1 MARLQKRNRR
11 IQRKVLSIISVRNTG
26 PLSGAITV
34 SGSKNAVLPLLA
46 ATLLCE
52 EECII
57 SEAPDLKD
65 VETMCAILRSFGAEA
80 VFDKA
85 EKIIR
90 VKAADITTN
99 EAQTDLVCKMRA
111 SIVTMGPILARTGGA
126 RFPLPGGCAIG
137 DRPID
142 LHLKGFVAM
151 GADVETSE
159 DETGGGSVS
168 AEAKRLTGGEIY
180 LDTPSVGATQN
191 IMMAAALA
199 DGGVIIENAAQ
210 EPEVVDLANFLNK
223 MGARV
228 KGAGTDIIKIEGVKK
243 LHGAVH
249 AVIPDR
255 IEAGT
260 YMLAAAITRGE
271 LTIENALTQHVKPV
285 MAKLRETGASVTAN
299 GEWIRV
305 KASAGALRS
314 TDIKTLPY
322 PGFPT
327 DMQPQFMAYL
337 TTVSGSSTILET
349 VFENRFMH
357 IAELNKMQARI
368 IQKEERRAIVPG
380 GSRLEGADVR
390 ATDLRA
396 GAALILAG
404 LAAEGETRVS
414 DIYHIERGYCDIC
427 GKLRSVGADIA
438 RIGCDDASCSGRI
451 NEA

>member
-1 MARLQKRNRR
+1 
-11 IQRKVLSIISVRNTG
+11 
-26 PLSGAITV
+26 LSGNITV

-52 EECII
+52 EECVIND
-57 SEAPDLKD
+57 APDLKD
-65 VETMCAILRSFGAEA
+65 VEIMCAILGSFGAE
-80 VFDKA
+80 VSFDKDA
-85 EKIIR
+85 KVVR
-90 VKAADITTN
+90 VKAANIITN
-99 EAQTDLVCKMRA
+99 EAEAELMSKMRA
-111 SIVTMGPILARTGGA
+111 SIVTMGPILARTGSA

-151 GADVETSE
+151 GAEVETSE
-159 DETGGGSVS
+159 NECKEGFVVARAECLSGGD
-168 AEAKRLTGGEIY
+168 IY

-191 IMMAAALA
+191 IMLAAALA
-199 DGGVIIENAAQ
+199 KGVVIIENAAQ
-210 EPEVVDLANFLNK
+210 EPEVVDLANFLRK
-223 MGARV
+223 MGAKI
-228 KGAGTDIIKIEGVKK
+228 KGAGTDIIKIEGVEK

-260 YMLAAAITRGE
+260 FMVAAAITRGDI
-271 LTIENALTQHVKPV
+271 TIENALSQHVKPII
-285 MAKLRETGASVTAN
+285 AKLRETGASVIID
-299 GEWIRV
+299 GETIRV
-305 KASAGALRS
+305 RADKGALRS

-337 TTVSGSSTILET
+337 TTTFGPSAILET

-357 IAELNKMQARI
+357 IAELKKMRADI
-368 IQKEERRAIVPG
+368 IQKEERRAIVSG
-380 GSRLEGADVR
+380 GSSLRGADVR

-414 DIYHIERGYCDIC
+414 DIYHIERGYCEVC
-427 GKLRSVGADIA
+427 EKLRLVGAE
-438 RIGCDDASCSGRI
+438 I
-451 NEA
+451 NLLND